1 MVEMLRVILLT
12 FLAGVV
18 AANGVPHFV
27 RGITAQQYPNVTGNS
42 AVRNVV
48 GGWAALVIAA
58 LLVGWSGV
66 GRHQP
71 AGLTAGALGVLGMA
85 LFHARGGAFWLNT
98 RWGRANPPVN

>member
-1 MVEMLRVILLT
+1 MVQVIVLT

-27 RGITAQQYPNVTGNS
+27 RGITGQEYPNVTGNS

-48 GGWAALVIAA
+48 GGWVALVVAA
-58 LLVGWSGV
+58 LLVGWSGAA
-66 GRHQP
+66 RHQW
-71 AGLTAGALGVLGMA
+71 AALVAGALGVLGMA

-98 RWGRANPPVN
+98 RWGRANPPRVG

>member
-1 MVEMLRVILLT
+1 MVQVIALT

-27 RGITAQQYPNVTGNS
+27 RGITGQEYPNVTGNS

-58 LLVGWSGV
+58 LLFGWSGAERHHLAALV
-66 GRHQP
+66 G
-71 AGLTAGALGVLGMA
+71 GAVGVLGMA
-85 LFHARGGAFWLNT
+85 LFHARGGAFWLND
-98 RWGRANPPVN
+98 RWGRANPARVG